1 MSFAYSTIKLMILH
15 VSMLVLL
22 SVHTG
27 KLWLLLLIFL
37 VVEWVN
43 SSQMGHLGLHCSNIL
58 LNGFIVHDTSIFS
71 RMHGIEFLFKFVHD
85 DP

>member
-15 VSMLVLL
+15 VSMLLLL
-22 SVHTG
+22 SVHMG

-43 SSQMGHLGLHCSNIL
+43 SSQIVHLG
-58 LNGFIVHDTSIFS
+58 
-71 RMHGIEFLFKFVHD
+71 
-85 DP
+85 